1 MTTAE
6 SAISTNATNI
16 TLKQDEITAGSKLAS
31 NLVDYTGTSLIYV
44 DNGLTENISTS
55 LGSINSAVSSLQ
67 ASDNGQTTSINNL
80 TSSVND
86 LTNNKQDLING
97 SNFVS
102 SQYISYNASDVKS
115 ELDSINSSLSN
126 KANTSALSIY
136 APINNPTF
144 TGTISGITKTM
155 VGLSNVDNTSDTNKP
170 LSTATTNALN
180 LKANINNQ
188 EFTGY
193 IQTPRIFENIMSSY
207 TSFTSNVLTYDY
219 ANGSI
224 LYFGD
229 LTSATN
235 FRLDLLNVNPNNET
249 NRSFTFSLIINTAT
263 YKAYANTF
271 RLGQQLIL

>member
-1 MTTAE
+1 M
-6 SAISTNATNI
+6 
-16 TLKQDEITAGSKLAS
+16 K
-31 NLVDYTGTSLIYV
+31 
-44 DNGLTENISTS
+44 
-55 LGSINSAVSSLQ
+55 
-67 ASDNGQTTSINNL
+67 
-80 TSSVND
+80 
-86 LTNNKQDLING
+86 
-97 SNFVS
+97 
-102 SQYISYNASDVKS
+102 KS
-115 ELDSINSSLSN
+115 ELDRRNSSLSN

-249 NRSFTFSLIINTAT
+249 NRSFTFSLIINTVS
-263 YKAYANTF
+263 YKAYANDF
-271 RLGQQLIL
+271 RLGATSYTLRAIGGASNLSVDSSAVTAIQTFTIVYTSSTTPHRILTNLSSYF